1 MLIYNN
7 DRLISLSVKTE
18 YYQKK
23 KKKTEYYQDTF
34 NSLLNCSVL
43 IKRIFPN
50 DLVFVK
56 DIFTH

>member
-7 DRLISLSVKTE
+7 DRLISLSV
-18 YYQKK
+18 
-23 KKKTEYYQDTF
+23 KTEYYQDTF